1 MRSLSGRLFH
11 ENKLFSVKFIGPN
24 LFFPWLLVLSHL
36 TDVFVL
42 VLFHVI
48 YTTYIHILYISFLD
62 CFIFYYFFAVIL
74 LFPCSTEEILS
85 SLYHYYMLALVIP

>member
-11 ENKLFSVKFIGPN
+11 ENKFFSVKFIGPN
-24 LFFPWLLVLSHL
+24 LFFLWLLMLSHL

-42 VLFHVI
+42 VLFNVI
-48 YTTYIHILYISFLD
+48 YTTYIHILYVSFLD

-74 LFPCSTEEILS
+74 LLPCSTEEILS
-85 SLYHYYMLALVIP
+85 SLHHYYMLALVIP